1 MFSLLTM
8 SDSDTTRQ
16 PGAIPLPMVFLRQA
30 GPQPMD
36 KIIGQTSVAVKADER
51 DAGDAGNR
59 DEGVEASQGG
69 SVTEGV
75 REAADRA
82 GIENI

>member
-1 MFSLLTM
+1 
-8 SDSDTTRQ
+8 
-16 PGAIPLPMVFLRQA
+16 
-30 GPQPMD
+30 MD

>member
-8 SDSDTTRQ
+8 SDLDTTRQ
-16 PGAIPLPMVFLRQA
+16 PGAIPLPMVFLRQV
-30 GPQPMD
+30 GPQPRY

-51 DAGDAGNR
+51 DAGDGGNR

-69 SVTEGV
+69 SVRDGA
-75 REAADRA
+75 REAADRSE
-82 GIENI
+82 IEKI